1 MCSLVEIKNHDEIYI
16 HYLSGETYNL
26 QNTDINSNDMKGLDA
41 KEIVNDNINIEDE
54 VSITHINKGKDKRID
69 ILKIGLEADDTS
81 DRASSMGSSI
91 ATADVDA
98 NAMAT
103 GDTTTNVT
111 ELEVAEKTRR
121 EMSTQVEAQ
130 SHTGSLRRG
139 GKEKKPRRSLGRW

>member
-26 QNTDINSNDMKGLDA
+26 QNTDINSNDLKGLDA

-69 ILKIGLEADDTS
+69 ILIIGLEADDTS